1 MLDPNPIPSPWPLKD
16 EFVGAAPSGDKGPW
30 HRLED
35 MPSSFAAQYA
45 RLSQPWLPGFWKR
58 FPYRGL
64 GMWLLALIGTVAA
77 ILILVYSDGVPVS
90 NWDEHIQPTV
100 WLALTSA
107 LSGAF
112 LAVAF
117 TEGAAISYWRAAG
130 KPVTVSVNVMC
141 STKYHC

>member
-1 MLDPNPIPSPWPLKD
+1 
-16 EFVGAAPSGDKGPW
+16 
-30 HRLED
+30 
-35 MPSSFAAQYA
+35 
-45 RLSQPWLPGFWKR
+45 
-58 FPYRGL
+58 
-64 GMWLLALIGTVAA
+64 MWLLALIGTIAA

-100 WLALTSA
+100 WLALASA

-130 KPVTVSVNVMC
+130 KPVTVSVNALDEVYSLTINSYNNCKLYMARRLA
-141 STKYHC
+141 